1 VLRDLVVLV
10 TGSSSGI
17 GRALAVEFSRR
28 GHQTFASAR
37 RPGTLEKLEGPT
49 LTPLALDVANSA
61 SIDAAVAAVI
71 ERAGRIDVLVNN
83 AGINRF
89 GPLPEVPLAEVR
101 RLVETNLVG
110 PLALVQAV
118 FPHMA
123 RRRRGRIVNV
133 GSVVGV
139 LPTPFAGA
147 YCASK
152 AGLHALSD
160 VLRMELAAF
169 GIDVILVQP
178 GAVRSNIAASG
189 AVGIERYSREPSRY
203 RAVAR
208 EIEQRAYVSQRAPME
223 ADEFARRLVDRVTRR
238 RPPRLIRLGQKARL
252 LPALAWLPGA
262 LRDRLMARRFGLNRP
277 GLGERGQA

>member
-10 TGSSSGI
+10 TGCSSGI
-17 GRALAVEFSRR
+17 GRALAIEFARR
-28 GHQTFASAR
+28 GHRTFASAR
-37 RPGTLEKLEGPT
+37 RPAGLDGLAGPT
-49 LTPLALDVANSA
+49 LTPLALDVADGA
-61 SIDAAVAAVI
+61 SIEAAVAAVI
-71 ERAGRIDVLVNN
+71 EQAGRIDVLVNN

-101 RLVETNLVG
+101 RLIETNLVA
-110 PLALVQAV
+110 PLALIQAV
-118 FPHMA
+118 VPHMA

-139 LPTPFAGA
+139 LPTPFAGP

-152 AGLHALSD
+152 AGLHALSE

-169 GIDVILVQP
+169 GIDVVLVQP

-189 AVGIERYSREPSRY
+189 AAGIDRYSREPSLY

-208 EIEQRAYVSQRAPME
+208 EIEQRAFASQRAPME
-223 ADEFARRLVDRVTRR
+223 AEEFARRLVDRVTRR
-238 RPPRLIRLGQKARL
+238 RPPRLIRLGQNARL
-252 LPALAWLPGA
+252 LPALAWLPRPV
-262 LRDRLMARRFGLNRP
+262 LDRLMARRFGLDRL
-277 GLGERGQA
+277 GLGERG